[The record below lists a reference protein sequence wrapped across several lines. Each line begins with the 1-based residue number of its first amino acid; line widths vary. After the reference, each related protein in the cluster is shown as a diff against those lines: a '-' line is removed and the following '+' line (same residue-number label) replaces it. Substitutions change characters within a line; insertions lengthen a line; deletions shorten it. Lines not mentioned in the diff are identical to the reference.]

1 MRRGVQ
7 HAFTSRGH
15 HRNVKIALV
24 TETFLPRV
32 DETADTARHLV
43 DGLLD
48 LGHEVLVI
56 TMGTGQASYRG
67 ARVVRSRRLVT
78 ANAVAS
84 VLDSFG
90 TQHLV
95 ALRPHLLGSL
105 ALRHGYRRG
114 LPTLAIDPPAVHA
127 RAGRTLAT
135 NRDRLE
141 NLVQTGTEA
150 QLWSP
155 GVDLD
160 EYHPGLHD
168 PRLRTAWA
176 KGRPLVVGHA
186 GEATRPKVI
195 ERLCRIATLPDV
207 RLVVFGEG
215 PSASTLRA
223 AGAKVTASD
232 SGLDLARGIASIDVL
247 VQARKKDQHVP
258 GVRRALASGVPVVG
272 FAAGGT
278 RDVVVDGHNG
288 LLADPGYE
296 SGLVRLIGELGDP
309 DLRARLAGH
318 TRDSVADRGWKV
330 ALDEL
335 AGHLPALV

>member
-1 MRRGVQ
+1 MR
-7 HAFTSRGH
+7 H
-15 HRNVKIALV
+15 VKIALV
-24 TETFLPRV
+24 TESFLPRT

-48 LGHEVLVI
+48 AGHDLLVV

-78 ANAVAS
+78 ANAVSA

-90 TQHLV
+90 THHV
-95 ALRPHLLGSL
+95 IALRPHLLGSL

-141 NLVQTGTEA
+141 HLTLTGTPA
-150 QLWSP
+150 DLWSP

-160 EYHPGLHD
+160 EHHPGLRD

-186 GEATRPKVI
+186 GEATRTKVI
-195 ERLCRIATLPDV
+195 DRLCRIATMPEV

-215 PSASTLRA
+215 PATSTLRS
-223 AGAKVTASD
+223 AGAKVTAST
-232 SGLDLARGIASIDVL
+232 SGLDLARGIASVDVL
-247 VQARKKDQHVP
+247 VQARKKDQHIP
-258 GVRRALASGVPVVG
+258 GVRRALASGVPVIG

-288 LLADPGYE
+288 LLAEPSDEG
-296 SGLVRLIGELGDP
+296 GLTRLVHELADA
-309 DLRARLAGH
+309 DLRHRLAGH
-318 TRDSVADRGWKV
+318 ARGSVADRDWDV
-330 ALDEL
+330 AIGEIV
-335 AGHLPALV
+335 AHLPVLV

>member
-1 MRRGVQ
+1 
-7 HAFTSRGH
+7 
-15 HRNVKIALV
+15 VKIALV
-24 TETFLPRV
+24 TESFPPRV
-32 DETADTARHLV
+32 DETSDTARHLV
-43 DGLLD
+43 DGLLRH
-48 LGHEVLVI
+48 GHELLVV

-67 ARVVRSRRLVT
+67 VRVVRARRLVS
-78 ANAVAS
+78 ANAVNEA
-84 VLDSFG
+84 LDSFG

-141 NLVQTGTEA
+141 NLAQTGTRA

-160 EYHPGLHD
+160 DHHPGLHD
-168 PRLRTAWA
+168 PRLRTEWA
-176 KGRPLVVGHA
+176 KGHRLVVGHA
-186 GEATRPKVI
+186 GDATRAKVVD
-195 ERLCRIATLPDV
+195 RLCRIATLPDV

-215 PSASTLRA
+215 PAASTLRA
-223 AGAKVTASD
+223 AGAKVTGSV
-232 SGLDLARGIASIDVL
+232 SGLDLARGIASVDVL
-247 VQARKKDQHVP
+247 VQVRKKDEHVP

-272 FAAGGT
+272 FDAGGT

-288 LLADPGYE
+288 LLADPGYD
-296 SGLVRLIGELGDP
+296 SALRRLIGELADP
-309 DLRARLAGH
+309 DLRSRLAGH
-318 TRDSVADRGWKV
+318 ARESVADRSWQV

-335 AGHLPALV
+335 AGHLPVLV

>member
-1 MRRGVQ
+1 M
-7 HAFTSRGH
+7 
-15 HRNVKIALV
+15 KIALV
-24 TETFLPRV
+24 TESFLPRT

-43 DGLLD
+43 DGLLRR
-48 LGHEVLVI
+48 GHELVVI
-56 TMGTGQASYRG
+56 TMGSGQASYRG
-67 ARVVRSRRLVT
+67 VRVVRARRLVN
-78 ANAVAS
+78 ASAVNAVI
-84 VLDSFG
+84 DSFG
-90 TQHLV
+90 TQHLI

-114 LPTLAIDPPAVHA
+114 LPTLAIDPPPVHA

-141 NLVQTGTEA
+141 SLAETGTEA

-176 KGRPLVVGHA
+176 KGRTLVVGHA
-186 GEATRPKVI
+186 GEASRAKVVD
-195 ERLCRIATLPDV
+195 RLCRIATMPDV

-215 PSASTLRA
+215 PATSTLRA
-223 AGAKVTASD
+223 AGAKVTTVAA
-232 SGLDLARGIASIDVL
+232 GLDLARGIASVDVL

-272 FAAGGT
+272 FDAGGT
-278 RDVVVDGHNG
+278 RDVVIDGHNG
-288 LLADPGYE
+288 LLADATYE
-296 SGLVRLIGELGDP
+296 AALVRLLGELVDP

-318 TRDSVADRGWKV
+318 ARESVADRSWEL

-335 AGHLPALV
+335 DGHLPALV